1 VVLPKL
7 GDPQPLADGALFTND
22 GLTALR
28 DPHDGNYSRY
38 LLGRYAPGADR
49 RAFAH
54 RVLAVPI
61 RGEVT
66 GPAVPPEVD
75 RMQQIRW
82 FPAALAALLGGLAL
96 VAVGHAL
103 VTTVRRRRRELAVL
117 KTLGFDRRQVRL
129 SIAWQ
134 ATTLAVVGLLVGI
147 PLGVLVGTVA
157 WRLVANGLGVAP
169 IAVLPVAVA
178 LLIPAVILPVN
189 LVAYFPARAAARTR
203 PAVALQTE

>member
-1 VVLPKL
+1 
-7 GDPQPLADGALFTND
+7 
-22 GLTALR
+22 
-28 DPHDGNYSRY
+28 
-38 LLGRYAPGADR
+38 
-49 RAFAH
+49 
-54 RVLAVPI
+54 
-61 RGEVT
+61 
-66 GPAVPPEVD
+66 
-75 RMQQIRW
+75 MQQIRW

-117 KTLGFDRRQVRL
+117 KTLGFNRRQVRL

-169 IAVLPVAVA
+169 IAVLPGAVA